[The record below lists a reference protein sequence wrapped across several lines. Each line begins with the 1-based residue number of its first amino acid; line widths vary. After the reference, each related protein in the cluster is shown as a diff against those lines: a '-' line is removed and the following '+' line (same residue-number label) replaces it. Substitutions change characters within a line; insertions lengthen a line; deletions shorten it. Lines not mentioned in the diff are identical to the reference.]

1 MVRGDFASVPYQEVL
16 QVIGIFQVLYGV
28 ADSLHFL
35 SVGFNSF
42 KPLVLNNVK
51 FERSDAAGE
60 CVEATLTAT
69 IINTSKISLTN
80 VDLTLVV
87 YDDSEDLPSKVV
99 LFSLSMYFSSLTFAV
114 FQIGHAELKVRR
126 N

>member
-1 MVRGDFASVPYQEVL
+1 LRGDFASVPYQEVL
-16 QVIGIFQVLYGV
+16 PVIGIFQVLYGV
-28 ADSLHFL
+28 ADSLLFL

-42 KPLVLNNVK
+42 QPLVLNNVK

-60 CVEATLTAT
+60 CLEATLTAT

-80 VDLTLVV
+80 VDLTLVL

-99 LFSLSMYFSSLTFAV
+99 LFSISCISF
-114 FQIGHAELKVRR
+114 H
-126 N
+126 